1 LGLISVNAKRRQSH
15 GNSVE
20 PDGDY
25 SLEPLT
31 PPSDR
36 LDRSTLASALRRGLK
51 KPRGNLVDIMFAF

>member
-1 LGLISVNAKRRQSH
+1 LGLISVNGKRRQSH

-25 SLEPLT
+25 SLEP
-31 PPSDR
+31 
-36 LDRSTLASALRRGLK
+36 ALGRGLK